1 MEVKG
6 PIGQAESL
14 AWAKSI
20 TLIKL
25 GCIIG
30 TLLVW
35 LDLKSPC
42 QDYEQTLIELEETG
56 GGVEEGL
63 CPEPQPVVPLW
74 GLDWTRE
81 EFP

>member
-6 PIGQAESL
+6 PIGQDESL
-14 AWAKSI
+14 AGLIRSHS
-20 TLIKL
+20 IKL

-56 GGVEEGL
+56 GGVEEGV